1 MSDTSAETLL
11 EFPCEFPIKVFGLA
25 SDDFQADVVAIV
37 QRHAELVA
45 GEPVKRRQSQGGKYD
60 AVTVT
65 INATS
70 KAQIDAIYQDLT
82 ASPIVVMAL

>member
-1 MSDTSAETLL
+1 MSDTPAETLL

-25 SDDFQADVVAIV
+25 SDDFQASVVAIV
-37 QRHAELVA
+37 QRHAQLA
-45 GEPVKRRQSQGGKYD
+45 PGDAIQRRQSQGGKYD

-65 INATS
+65 ITATS
-70 KAQIDAIYQDLT
+70 KAQLDTIYQDLT